1 MSPTRGIISRPLRGA
16 PIPLDDLERR
26 VAALWAVEPQ
36 VPQAERSELLA
47 ELAQLETDL
56 DAIRIRRVAGAE
68 VRPTEIRRC
77 GLRYLSLRRHW
88 SDTEAAA

>member
-1 MSPTRGIISRPLRGA
+1 MSPTHGIIGRPVRGA

-26 VAALWAVEPQ
+26 VAALWAGEPQ
-36 VPQAERSELLA
+36 VPRAERSQLLA
-47 ELAQLETDL
+47 ELARLEADL

-68 VRPTEIRRC
+68 VRPTELRRC
-77 GLRYLSLRRHW
+77 GRRYLSLRSHW